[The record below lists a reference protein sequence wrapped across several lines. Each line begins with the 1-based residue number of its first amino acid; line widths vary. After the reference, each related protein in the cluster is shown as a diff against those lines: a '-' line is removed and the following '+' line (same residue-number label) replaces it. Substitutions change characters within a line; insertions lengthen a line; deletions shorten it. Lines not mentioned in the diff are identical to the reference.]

1 MEEQVGA
8 GNLWGCS
15 SVGRAPALQAGGQE
29 FESLHLHAILK
40 KDHVRTLKTAYR
52 DSYRQPGDMKHM
64 KAAIDRKIKRILYA
78 AGAAAEKET
87 LTVTLHR

>member
-1 MEEQVGA
+1 
-8 GNLWGCS
+8 
-15 SVGRAPALQAGGQE
+15 
-29 FESLHLHAILK
+29 
-40 KDHVRTLKTAYR
+40 
-52 DSYRQPGDMKHM
+52 MKHM